1 MLKIESLNKSYG
13 SNLVLEDINLN
24 LQANN
29 IVGLLGPNGSGKTT
43 LIKIIAGLIQDY
55 SGNIYIDNKPIDYTS
70 KAKISYLPEQQTLN
84 EWWTIG
90 TALKFYSDFF
100 ANFDVAKFENML
112 DMFKLEKRM
121 KIKRLSKGM
130 KEKVNLA
137 LALSK
142 QADIYLL
149 DEPLGGV
156 DPAARSIILENI
168 IQNYNQNSLL
178 ILSTHLISDIEPVLD
193 RAVFI
198 KDRKILLN
206 QETDVIRSEQAMSV
220 NEFFKNTYKRQSY
233 GEV

>member
-1 MLKIESLNKSYG
+1 MLKIESLKKSYG
-13 SNLVLEDINLN
+13 SKLVLDGINLE
-24 LQANN
+24 LKSNN

-43 LIKIIAGLIQDY
+43 LIKIIAGLIQEY
-55 SGNIYIDNKPIDYTS
+55 EGNVYVEGNLIDHNS
-70 KAKISYLPEQQTLN
+70 KSKISYLPEQQTLN

-90 TALKFYSDFF
+90 TALNFYDDFF
-100 ANFDVAKFENML
+100 DNFDVNKFESMISL
-112 DMFKLEKRM
+112 FKLDKKM
-121 KIKRLSKGM
+121 KIKSLSKGM

-168 IQNYNQNSLL
+168 IQNYNKNSLL
-178 ILSTHLISDIEPVLD
+178 VLSTHLITDIEPVLD

-198 KDRKILLN
+198 KDKKILLN
-206 QETDVIRSEQAMSV
+206 EDTDTLRSEKSMSV
-220 NEFFKNTYKRQSY
+220 DEFFRKTYR
-233 GEV
+233 EA

>member
-1 MLKIESLNKSYG
+1 MLKINSLNKSYG
-13 SNLVLEDINLN
+13 SKLVLDNINLE
-24 LQANN
+24 LRANS

-55 SGNIYIDNKPIDYTS
+55 TGEIYIDGEALNYTS

-84 EWWTIG
+84 EWWKIG

-100 ANFDVAKFENML
+100 DNFDVEKFKNMIA
-112 DMFKLEKRM
+112 MFKLDETM
-121 KIKRLSKGM
+121 KVKQLSKGM
-130 KEKVNLA
+130 KEKLNLA

-156 DPAARSIILENI
+156 DPAARSVILENI

-178 ILSTHLISDIEPVLD
+178 ILSTHLITDIEPVLD
-193 RAVFI
+193 RAVFL
-198 KDRKILLN
+198 KDKKILLN
-206 QETDVIRSEQAMSV
+206 EDTDALRSAHGMSV
-220 NEFFKNTYKRQSY
+220 DAFFRQTYR
-233 GEV
+233 EV

>member
-13 SNLVLEDINLN
+13 SNLVLDNINLD
-24 LQANN
+24 LRANS

-55 SGNIYIDNKPIDYTS
+55 TGNVYLDNQPLDYTC
-70 KAKISYLPEQQTLN
+70 KAKISYLPEQQILN

-90 TALKFYSDFF
+90 TALKFYRDFF
-100 ANFDVAKFENML
+100 DNFDVDKFNDML
-112 DMFKLEKRM
+112 DMFKLDKKM

-156 DPAARSIILENI
+156 DPAARSVILENI
-168 IQNYNQNSLL
+168 IRNYNKNSLL

-198 KDRKILLN
+198 KDKKILLN
-206 QETDVIRSEQAMSV
+206 RDTDVIRSEQAMSV
-220 NEFFKNTYKRQSY
+220 DDFFRKTYR
-233 GEV
+233 EV

>member
-1 MLKIESLNKSYG
+1 MLKIESLSKQYG
-13 SNLVLEDINLN
+13 SNLVLDQLNLE

-43 LIKIIAGLIQDY
+43 LLKIIAGLIQDY
-55 SGNIYIDNKPIDYTS
+55 SGTVAVAGAPLDYQS
-70 KAKISYLPEQQTLN
+70 KAKISFLPEQQMLN
-84 EWWTIG
+84 EWWTIQ
-90 TALKFYSDFF
+90 TAIKFYNDFF
-100 ANFDVAKFENML
+100 DNFDVAKFE
-112 DMFKLEKRM
+112 DMMRLFQLKPTMRVKH
-121 KIKRLSKGM
+121 LSKGM

-142 QADIYLL
+142 QADLYLL

-168 IQNYNQNSLL
+168 IQNYNQDALL

-198 KDRKILLN
+198 KDKQILLN
-206 QETDVIRSEQAMSV
+206 RSCDDLRAEQAMSV
-220 NEFFKNTYKRQSY
+220 DAFFRKTYR
-233 GEV
+233 EV

>member
-1 MLKIESLNKSYG
+1 MLKIESLSKSYG
-13 SNLVLEDINLN
+13 SRLVLQDFNLD
-24 LQANN
+24 LKGNN

-43 LIKIIAGLIQDY
+43 LLKIIAGLFQDY
-55 SGNIYIDNKPIDYTS
+55 SGQIYVDGEPLNYAS
-70 KAKISYLPEQQTLN
+70 KAKISFLPEQQMLN

-90 TALKFYSDFF
+90 TALKFYQDFF
-100 ANFDVAKFENML
+100 DNFDVDKFNHMIAMFRL
-112 DMFKLEKRM
+112 DPKM
-121 KIKRLSKGM
+121 KVKQLSKGM

-156 DPAARSIILENI
+156 DPAARSVILENI
-168 IQNYNQNSLL
+168 IQNYNKKALL

-198 KDRKILLN
+198 KDSRVLLN
-206 QETDVIRSEQAMSV
+206 QDCDQLRSEQAMSV
-220 NEFFKNTYKRQSY
+220 DSFFRKTYR
-233 GEV
+233 EV

>member
-1 MLKIESLNKSYG
+1 MLKIESLTKRYG
-13 SNLVLEDINLN
+13 SALVLGNLN
-24 LQANN
+24 LELQANN

-43 LIKIIAGLIQDY
+43 LLKIIAGLIQDY
-55 SGNIYIDNKPIDYTS
+55 AGQIYVDNATLDYKS
-70 KAKISYLPEQQTLN
+70 KAKISFLPEQQTLN

-90 TALKFYSDFF
+90 TALKFYRDFF
-100 ANFDVAKFENML
+100 DNFDVDKFNNMIAMFDLEAK
-112 DMFKLEKRM
+112 M
-121 KIKRLSKGM
+121 KIKQLSKGM
-130 KEKVNLA
+130 KEKLNLA

-168 IQNYNQNSLL
+168 IQNYNQNALL

-198 KDRKILLN
+198 KDKKILLN
-206 QETDVIRSEQAMSV
+206 QECDVLRREQMMSV
-220 NEFFKNTYKRQSY
+220 DAFFRKTYR
-233 GEV
+233 EV